1 MLDGCR
7 GTCIEDAG
15 RCLVGRTERYI
26 EDTDR
31 FPGWK
36 GELPSP
42 LKDSQEAAQPA
53 KAANDS
59 QAPVPLTM
67 GVGSDGKVGV
77 HPSAWCQKLPQHGTC
92 CGCALRWQTG
102 GALC

>member
-1 MLDGCR
+1 MFSLSAHYVASVPSHRSLCR
-7 GTCIEDAG
+7 AVC
-15 RCLVGRTERYI
+15 RTERYI

-42 LKDSQEAAQPA
+42 LKDSQEGAQAA

-59 QAPVPLTM
+59 QAPAALTM
-67 GVGSDGKVGV
+67 GVGSDGKVDI
-77 HPSAWCQKLPQHGTC
+77 HP
-92 CGCALRWQTG
+92 
-102 GALC
+102 